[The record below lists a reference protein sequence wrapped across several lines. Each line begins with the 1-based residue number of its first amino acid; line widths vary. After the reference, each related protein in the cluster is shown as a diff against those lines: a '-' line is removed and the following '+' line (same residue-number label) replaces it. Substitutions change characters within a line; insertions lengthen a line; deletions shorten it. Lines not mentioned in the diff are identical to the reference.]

1 MREFLSEKEERQW
14 LKIMSIP
21 KLQALVYG
29 TLPSSKVPEGDAR
42 SVGDTMDLH
51 ITPSDTR
58 TFVTPRVNTKT
69 LDERSFS
76 DAGPSVWSSLLQTL
90 RHSDSASS
98 LKEDAGKR
106 CSECE
111 EGAGKRC
118 SECGGSR
125 RKAMLGVWSIPSR
138 ATVRTS
144 PQGRHTQSVVCLGE

>member
-1 MREFLSEKEERQW
+1 MRVREFLSEKEERQW

-118 SECGGSR
+118 SECAFDLARQRDLPLPVYVEPHRFRPGPESC
-125 RKAMLGVWSIPSR
+125 V
-138 ATVRTS
+138 
-144 PQGRHTQSVVCLGE
+144 